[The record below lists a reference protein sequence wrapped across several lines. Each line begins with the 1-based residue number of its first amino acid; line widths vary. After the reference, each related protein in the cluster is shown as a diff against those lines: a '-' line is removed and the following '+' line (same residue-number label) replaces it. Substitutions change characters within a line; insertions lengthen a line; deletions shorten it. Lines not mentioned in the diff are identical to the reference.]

1 MSQEAGY
8 AIMGRI
14 ALFNQRWDEAI
25 TAYKNVVG
33 KVQLLSRVTELI
45 MLPIMLIC
53 LKSKMKRQQKY
64 C

>member
-1 MSQEAGY
+1 
-8 AIMGRI
+8 MGRI